1 MRIVK
6 TQWIRLAVNVLV
18 SWLPFSGQAATVG
31 LLVEPINQ
39 VSSLSGNSCSWQL
52 THTRGY
58 AEPSV
63 NWANDRS
70 YIEGMQRAEQFG
82 QVATYFSE
90 QWDTQV
96 YFTRTAIPNSAG
108 EVSLIDPD
116 SKAVFIFV
124 HGSGTK
130 KSSGRNYIHN
140 MNTLANLGF
149 SALAFDMPFHA
160 DGPVDPKLNYSN
172 HFMEWVRQIVLEAKK
187 AGKPVYLAGHSFG
200 PEVALE
206 FVAQFPKL
214 VDGVV
219 ALSPAGFTKELDD
232 WYENYTTKMN
242 FGGEVPENE
251 KGGEWAAKMSEQFI
265 WNKSKTADPTL
276 VNPRLRIRI
285 LSGDR
290 EEYVPAPVGGPN
302 NTPIGPNTYDIRP
315 PLKQMLRNAVVT
327 IEPGIGHYLF
337 DFVDSEGNNV
347 VTRELLLVAG
357 EDPAQAKN
365 LIDKRRKENER
376 MLPWQILSKK
386 YAQDAVFRSY
396 CDLKFGPGRV
406 LKVARQ
412 KANENSDQILRAYA
426 EAWQKRQVEIYQKI
440 LNSKET
446 YPAFYAKHKEAIER
460 LNPKSVNKAL
470 FIPFMYFLAA
480 QGE

>member
-365 LIDKRRKENER
+365 LIDKRRKEN
-376 MLPWQILSKK
+376 MSILNLN
-386 YAQDAVFRSY
+386 QDSFDAAINSNTEPVLVDFWAEW
-396 CDLKFGPGRV
+396 CGPCKMIAPV
-406 LKVARQ
+406 LKEIATEQ
-412 KANENSDQILRAYA
+412 AGKAVIAKVNIDESPELAVRFGITGIPTLIVFKNGKATTTLRGVQSNS
-426 EAWQKRQVEIYQKI
+426 VM
-440 LNSKET
+440 
-446 YPAFYAKHKEAIER
+446 
-460 LNPKSVNKAL
+460 VKAL
-470 FIPFMYFLAA
+470 TAA
-480 QGE
+480 A